1 MPAPAYTETL
11 IPMTARSLQEHLASG
26 DSMARL
32 AAHAQRLLQ
41 FQRLLEAALP
51 EALRPHVRVAN
62 FRLGKLFIHAA
73 NGAVAAK
80 IRQFGPSLAVDL
92 SNKEAKVTQIEVRVQ
107 ARNPSPPPQPHQRP
121 ALPGPKQKQELTA
134 LAARL
139 PGESPLKEALERL
152 LRSVKE

>member
-1 MPAPAYTETL
+1 
-11 IPMTARSLQEHLASG
+11 MTSRSLQEHLASG

-51 EALRPHVRVAN
+51 AALRPYARVAN
-62 FRLGKLFIHAA
+62 FRLGKLLIHAE

-80 IRQFGPSLAVDL
+80 IRQFGPSLANDL

-107 ARNPSPPPQPHQRP
+107 ARNRPSAPASQGRP
-121 ALPGPKQKQELTA
+121 TLPGLKQKQGLTA
-134 LAARL
+134 LSRDL
-139 PGESPLKEALERL
+139 PEESPLKGPLERL
-152 LRSVKE
+152 LRSIKE

>member
-1 MPAPAYTETL
+1 MPASAYTETP

-121 ALPGPKQKQELTA
+121 VLPGPKQKQELTA